1 MPVDRTPPQKEQ
13 SSPSASK
20 LRAVQ
25 SRRKGEKQQDEAN
38 EASDEEFP
46 EETLE
51 SQMSYYRRSLAMH
64 YSYLTRF
71 TAKANM
77 LLDTISQSKEYM
89 DSNHFLGELL
99 TIKAEIEAQQEKIT
113 ENTAHFT
120 ALDLTEDHRNATTSQ
135 CQENIDSSDRL
146 LQRVHQAISTMEA
159 KVMAR
164 STSSSDWAAPTA
176 PEAAAAP
183 QSSAVQAS
191 TAPPMGTPTSLPRTK
206 TAFQPDKIG
215 TEAILQQFDIWQQS
229 YEAYYDSSSMH
240 VYSLPAQ
247 HSVFAKCVDEDLMI
261 KICMDSNPPT
271 PIKGPRGLLA
281 ITRRIIQELNPEHVR
296 RQEVFANNQG
306 QNQLY
311 SAPST

>member
-135 CQENIDSSDRL
+135 CQENIDSSDRV

-183 QSSAVQAS
+183 QSTAV
-191 TAPPMGTPTSLPRTK
+191 
-206 TAFQPDKIG
+206 
-215 TEAILQQFDIWQQS
+215 
-229 YEAYYDSSSMH
+229 
-240 VYSLPAQ
+240 
-247 HSVFAKCVDEDLMI
+247 
-261 KICMDSNPPT
+261 
-271 PIKGPRGLLA
+271 
-281 ITRRIIQELNPEHVR
+281 
-296 RQEVFANNQG
+296 
-306 QNQLY
+306 
-311 SAPST
+311 